1 MPGTASD
8 QPEDGPPASPPRE
21 PSQAVRDP
29 GTTPLY
35 AVSDI
40 HGHLTELDA
49 ALHEAGLTDAE
60 GAWSGGDA
68 TVWFLG
74 DFTDRGPDGIGVI
87 DRIRGLAS
95 EAEASDGRVGAL
107 LGNHELLLLGTR
119 KFDDEPV
126 PITYPERSFRM
137 VWTLNGGQQSDL
149 DRFTDE
155 HAAWLSR
162 QPVAALVGDHLLLHS
177 DTTSYLSYGDSVDAI
192 NGAVSEVLAGDEIED
207 WWMCFRRLTARHEF
221 RDGHGEEIVDDL
233 LGRLGGRQVVHGHS
247 TIPAHLGVDPA
258 TVTEPY
264 PYANGRALAIDGGV
278 YLGGPCLIARLT

>member
-1 MPGTASD
+1 MPGSASD
-8 QPEDGPPASPPRE
+8 QPKDSPLGLPDGAAPDPDSPA
-21 PSQAVRDP
+21 
-29 GTTPLY
+29 LY

-40 HGHLTELDA
+40 HGHLAELNA
-49 ALHEAGLTDAE
+49 ALGEAGLTDPG

-87 DRIRGLAS
+87 DRIRELADQ
-95 EAEASDGRVGAL
+95 AETAGGTVGAL

-119 KFDDEPV
+119 RFDDEAV

-149 DRFTDE
+149 DRFTGE
-155 HAAWLSR
+155 HADWLLR
-162 QPVAALVGDHLLLHS
+162 QPVAALAGEHLLLHS
-177 DTTSYLSYGDSVDAI
+177 DTTSYLSYGDSVEAI
-192 NGAVSEVLAGDEIED
+192 NAAVAEVLAGDEIED
-207 WWMCFRRLTARHEF
+207 WWLCFRRLTARHEF
-221 RDGHGEEIVDDL
+221 RDAHGEEIVADL
-233 LGRLGGRQVVHGHS
+233 LARLGGRQVVHGHS

-278 YLGGPCLIARLT
+278 YLGGPCLIARLG